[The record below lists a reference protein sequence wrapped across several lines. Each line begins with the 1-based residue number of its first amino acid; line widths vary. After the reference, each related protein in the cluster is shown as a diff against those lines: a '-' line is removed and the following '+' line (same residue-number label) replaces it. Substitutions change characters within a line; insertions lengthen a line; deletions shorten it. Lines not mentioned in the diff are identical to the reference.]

1 MRANCKRQQK
11 VWANSWPYSVS
22 IIIIK
27 KKKNEGGKS
36 AQNCLFLFDSISM
49 SLIKPMVMVKCW
61 ENILESKNSCYYRVS
76 SVADLYNLFNR
87 WVTRVWQHFHLW
99 IISRKKPQ
107 FSLVGKETK
116 LPGKVKLRKMFRMY
130 IFFFFFRVYFS

>member
-11 VWANSWPYSVS
+11 VWANSWLYSVS

-27 KKKNEGGKS
+27 KKEEEEES
-36 AQNCLFLFDSISM
+36 PHRIVFLFDSISM

-61 ENILESKNSCYYRVS
+61 ENILESKNSCYYRVL

-87 WVTRVWQHFHLW
+87 WVMRVWQHFHLW